1 MPICKDIIKKREIRF
16 APHCSS
22 PQEVEKAIRVLADVK
37 GIETMHASQKAGLK
51 IHYDIRQ
58 LTLQMLE
65 SALITVG
72 FKLDNSLI
80 TRLKRGICAYCEDTH
95 RSSLGVDQVNHE
107 HPSFTLPEHIAQDPR
122 PDNWRHY
129 V

>member
-16 APHCSS
+16 APDFST
-22 PQEVEKAIRVLADVK
+22 PDEIQKAIRVLADVK
-37 GIETMHASQKAGLK
+37 GIEAMTSSRKSGMK
-51 IHYDIRQ
+51 IRYDVRQ

-65 SALITVG
+65 SALVSVG
-72 FKLDNSLI
+72 FKLDNSLF
-80 TRLKRGICAYCEDTH
+80 TRFKRGICAYCEDAH

-107 HPSFTLPEHIAQDPR
+107 HPSITLPEHLAEDPR